1 RPDQAHDRRAASPPE
16 RVFRPEQPTLGL
28 GYPVLPERR
37 QAPGC
42 PDIPARL
49 DHPRPDRMLRGIA
62 LREGQ
67 CPSRE
72 VIADG
77 RNLNRKKEDERLSP
91 TVAQLAERFLD
102 EDIPQHC
109 RPRTQVEC
117 HHTVNWHILLALG
130 TITVTA
136 LERDDLVALQKS
148 WQRVGKAA
156 GLDEMRIHDLRH
168 TFASGGESLSMLGK
182 TSAIPIPRRPHGTP
196 ISPRIS
202 CRPLPSASPCH
213 DAVRGVGITLKA
225 PG

>member
-1 RPDQAHDRRAASPPE
+1 
-16 RVFRPEQPTLGL
+16 
-28 GYPVLPERR
+28 
-37 QAPGC
+37 
-42 PDIPARL
+42 
-49 DHPRPDRMLRGIA
+49 MLRGIA

-102 EDIPQHC
+102 EDVPQHC
-109 RPRTQVEC
+109 RPRAQVEC

-136 LERDDLVALQKS
+136 LARDDLVALQKS

-182 TSAIPIPRRPHGTP
+182 TSAIPIPRRPYGTYAHLAEDLLQAA
-196 ISPRIS
+196 SERIA
-202 CRPLPSASPCH
+202 RP
-213 DAVRGVGITLKA
+213 
-225 PG
+225 